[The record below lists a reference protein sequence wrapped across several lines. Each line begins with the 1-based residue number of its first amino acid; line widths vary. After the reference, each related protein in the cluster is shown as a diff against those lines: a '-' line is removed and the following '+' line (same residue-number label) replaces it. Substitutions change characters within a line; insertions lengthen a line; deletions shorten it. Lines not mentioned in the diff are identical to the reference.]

1 MDPPEGWAEVNG
13 GLERELEFRDFAEA
27 LAFVNRAGDLAER
40 ENHHPDIDIRW
51 NTVTLRFRTHSA
63 DAITDR
69 DHALAAA
76 TNALV

>member
-1 MDPPEGWAEVNG
+1 MDPPEAWVEVDG
-13 GLERELEFRDFAEA
+13 ALERRLEFRDFAEA

>member
-1 MDPPEGWAEVNG
+1 MDPPEAWVEVDG
-13 GLERELEFRDFAEA
+13 ALERRLEFRDFAEA
-27 LAFVNRAGDLAER
+27 LAFVNRVGDLAER
-40 ENHHPDIDIRW
+40 ENHHPDVDIRW